1 MNVGGIDAPRCAATF
16 AGLVYAGVTQVNVC
30 IRTAWRAPR
39 RCHHVP
45 LRRRLQ
51 PARHHRP
58 AIIAIPLKSGRSA
71 DQWSCQLTH
80 HHHHRQFLEWL
91 FDAWITGDQPYTQ
104 SVRSAAPYKYIL
116 SLPER
121 AIRSLGALSGGL
133 LREIG
138 NVALP
143 ASVRRTT
150 LYRTMVEVALRFLIE
165 EVGQVEG
172 VYPSEGRLA
181 ENFLLKRTASHGIE
195 LLGILAFHASPVW
208 VLAALADATGGGRK
222 LILEIADA
230 LKEEG
235 LLERD
240 ARFETMDQ
248 VLLGL
253 EKTSDHMATTL
264 NMPPVD
270 IAGLRR
276 EWDQLKQELATIPPK
291 KVPALERIEG
301 VWEESAELPRNSR
314 GDRSSAC
321 RRCWP
326 SPPWPTFPPTCCGC
340 RAPPVPRCAAPGACS
355 AIRFWTTTRRRSGK
369 SRRTGFFAYWSREFR
384 PYLRG
389 AAEQFAPDHE
399 SLTERLLKRS

>member
-1 MNVGGIDAPRCAATF
+1 MSSAP
-16 AGLVYAGVTQVNVC
+16 
-30 IRTAWRAPR
+30 
-39 RCHHVP
+39 
-45 LRRRLQ
+45 
-51 PARHHRP
+51 
-58 AIIAIPLKSGRSA
+58 
-71 DQWSCQLTH
+71 
-80 HHHHRQFLEWL
+80 
-91 FDAWITGDQPYTQ
+91 
-104 SVRSAAPYKYIL
+104 PYKYIL

-181 ENFLLKRTASHGIE
+181 EDFLLKRTASHGIE

-276 EWDQLKQELATIPPK
+276 EWEQLKQELTNIPPK

-301 VWEESAELPRNSR
+301 VWEELQSTARQQGRSVFVVSSLLAVSTVAHVPANVLWLSRAARSAVRRTGRVL
-314 GDRSSAC
+314 GDTILDHYTASL
-321 RRCWP
+321 
-326 SPPWPTFPPTCCGC
+326 GEI
-340 RAPPVPRCAAPGACS
+340 G
-355 AIRFWTTTRRRSGK
+355 
-369 SRRTGFFAYWSREFR
+369 RTGFFAYWSREFR

-399 SLTERLLKRS
+399 SLTEKLLKRS